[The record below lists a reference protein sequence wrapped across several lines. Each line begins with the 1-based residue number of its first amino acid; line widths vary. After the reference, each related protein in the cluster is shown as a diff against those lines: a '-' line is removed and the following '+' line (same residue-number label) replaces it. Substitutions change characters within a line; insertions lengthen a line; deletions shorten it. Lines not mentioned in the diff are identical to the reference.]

1 MALSQSEI
9 DSWQSEGYLIVEGVL
24 GPEQLA
30 GYRES
35 ISKLVAESALLT
47 QSNERFDL
55 EVNHE
60 LGASRVGRIKA
71 PHKFYP
77 ELWALVRDPALLDI
91 LKPLIGPNI
100 RLYDSKMNLK
110 PPGGGAPVEWHQ
122 DWAFY
127 PHTNQD
133 MLAAGVYFDDISEE
147 NGTLLVIPGSHR
159 GPLYE
164 HHIEGVFSGAI
175 DRRRCDVDFSSAV
188 PLTAKAGS
196 VSVHHTRL
204 IHGSGP
210 NYSRKPRWLLLI
222 EFTAAD
228 AWPLMGLP
236 EDLDEFDARIVT
248 GVPTLSPRMEAVPV
262 RIPLPEIS
270 GPQRETVYQYHRA
283 LPDRYFDW
291 PTG

>member
-1 MALSQSEI
+1 MVLSPSEI
-9 DSWQSEGYLIVEGVL
+9 DSYQSEGFLIVEGVL
-24 GPEQLA
+24 DPERLA
-30 GYRES
+30 QFRES
-35 ISKLVAESALLT
+35 INRLVAEAARLS
-47 QSNERFDL
+47 QSNERFDI
-55 EVNHE
+55 EVNHKP
-60 LGASRVGRIKA
+60 GAPRVERIKT

-77 ELWALVRDPALLDI
+77 EFWGFARDPALLGI
-91 LKPLIGPNI
+91 LEPLIGPNI
-100 RLYDSKMNLK
+100 RLYDSKLNLK

-133 MLAAGVYFDDISEE
+133 MLAAGVYFDDSSAE

-164 HHIEGVFSGAI
+164 HHIDGVFAGAI
-175 DRRRCDVDFSSAV
+175 DRRRCDVDFSAAV

-210 NYSRKPRWLLLI
+210 NRSRKPRWLLLM

-236 EDLDEFDARIVT
+236 EDLDEFDARIVA

-262 RIPLPEIS
+262 RIPLPEVS

-283 LPDRYFDW
+283 LRDQYFDW
-291 PTG
+291 STS